1 MVPTPTAESLGNAL
15 KTARLKRGLPGR
27 ELARLVG
34 IDHANLWRI
43 EDGRETSLATYNEIA
58 KALGL
63 TLVIK
68 FKRAA

>member
-1 MVPTPTAESLGNAL
+1 MVPTPTAESLGSAL
-15 KTARLKRGLPGR
+15 KAARQKKGIHGR
-27 ELARLVG
+27 ELARMVG

-63 TLVIK
+63 TLVIR